1 MSRQTVL
8 SDTSGTEKFIMVIPP
23 PNVTGSLH
31 LGHAL
36 TTAIEDCLTR
46 WCVPA
51 AAARAAARRRLLA
64 LTWPARRHRMLGHH
78 TLWVPGTDHAG
89 IATQVRSGAPAG
101 ARGAGSHSAACACR
115 PWSRR

>member
-1 MSRQTVL
+1 VSRQTVL

-46 WCVPA
+46 WCVLPRQRALLPA
-51 AAARAAARRRLLA
+51 AACWR
-64 LTWPARRHRMLGHH
+64 
-78 TLWVPGTDHAG
+78 
-89 IATQVRSGAPAG
+89 
-101 ARGAGSHSAACACR
+101 
-115 PWSRR
+115 